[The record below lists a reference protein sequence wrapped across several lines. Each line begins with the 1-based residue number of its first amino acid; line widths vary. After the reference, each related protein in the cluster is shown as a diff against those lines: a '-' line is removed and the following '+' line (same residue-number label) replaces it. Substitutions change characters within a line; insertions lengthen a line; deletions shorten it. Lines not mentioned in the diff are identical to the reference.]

1 MLFLLV
7 QIKLLVLISLK
18 SDMYAVFQAFS
29 LLLNLEN
36 MPKTTFTAKLEPNAP
51 DAASGHHGRKVS
63 SCGTAKLGSGCNNS
77 PSQYS
82 MR

>member
-36 MPKTTFTAKLEPNAP
+36 MGVF
-51 DAASGHHGRKVS
+51 S
-63 SCGTAKLGSGCNNS
+63 NS
-77 PSQYS
+77 VCRFLADPL
-82 MR
+82 